1 MLCGFRLQRFHL
13 LSVEVKGSSQAAMLG
28 FYDLSERNIPQL
40 REVKVHDANF
50 WHFYIFYLNSLQIF
64 DQPAS
69 ENQWNWSLWLPVTL
83 KVVKG
88 YSVKQVINGGLGQI
102 SRWMPEIVLAWAF
115 NALTKINIKLSKSWS
130 WICSARHL
138 FHRPPLLGPPMT
150 FTTRTPLPL
159 FFYMHKCHCLP
170 GQQAN
175 STAGRLISAQNMER
189 FIFKTRALEQ
199 CKVKTGADQ
208 TDDDE
213 ILSKKLLSV
222 VGGATASEHLTTW
235 NTIALEHQQSFIKM
249 CSREAEQRQ
258 RINHNSQQYI

>member
-28 FYDLSERNIPQL
+28 FYELSERNIPQL

-138 FHRPPLLGPPMT
+138 LHRPPPLVPPWPSPPAPHYP
-150 FTTRTPLPL
+150 FS
-159 FFYMHKCHCLP
+159 
-170 GQQAN
+170 
-175 STAGRLISAQNMER
+175 STCTNAIVCQGSRP
-189 FIFKTRALEQ
+189 
-199 CKVKTGADQ
+199 
-208 TDDDE
+208 
-213 ILSKKLLSV
+213 
-222 VGGATASEHLTTW
+222 
-235 NTIALEHQQSFIKM
+235 IALLAGLSLHRTWRGLYLKHVHWNNVKSKQAQIKQTM
-249 CSREAEQRQ
+249 MRYCQR
-258 RINHNSQQYI
+258 SYCL